1 MKYAKYLAPV
11 FLSLLLTVGAFAAD
25 KNQGKIT
32 VSQTISLNGAQLAPG
47 SYKVQWDGS
56 GPDVQVRFVR
66 DGKDVVTAPAK
77 LVTKE
82 KPAPYDSVI
91 VKSSGAGTNSLEEI
105 DFRNQKL
112 ALTFSPA
119 QSSTGN

>member
-1 MKYAKYLAPV
+1 MKYAKYLAPA
-11 FLSLLLTVGAFAAD
+11 FLSLLLAVGAFAAD

-32 VSQTISLNGAQLAPG
+32 VSQTVTVNGTQLAPG
-47 SYKVQWDGS
+47 SYKLQWDGS
-56 GPDVQVRFVR
+56 GPDVQVKFVR

-82 KPAPYDSVI
+82 AAAPYDSVI
-91 VKSSGAGTNSLEEI
+91 VKSSGADSKTLEEI
-105 DFRNQKL
+105 NFRNQKL

-119 QSSTGN
+119 QNSTGN